1 LDNNAGTLSARK
13 PVFIK
18 AKLTGAIKQ
27 QLLSMFLYDSRDVKY
42 VKGTL
47 LVETFMPFAET
58 TRILEDSN
66 GEVILVALHNFLP
79 DGLYGW

>member
-1 LDNNAGTLSARK
+1 
-13 PVFIK
+13 
-18 AKLTGAIKQ
+18 
-27 QLLSMFLYDSRDVKY
+27 MFLYDSRDVKY